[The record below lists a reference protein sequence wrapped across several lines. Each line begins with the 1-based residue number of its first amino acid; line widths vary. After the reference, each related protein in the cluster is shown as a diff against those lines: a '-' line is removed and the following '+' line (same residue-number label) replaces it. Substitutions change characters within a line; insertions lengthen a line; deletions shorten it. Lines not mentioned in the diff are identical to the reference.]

1 MEKLI
6 NQEWLNN
13 IENSSKEFILSLK
26 NKNDYRFSPA
36 NKNLTYFGKNLEL
49 GFSCF
54 ALKIYYILGRVINI
68 TIDKSKGNFIF
79 FSTFN
84 FF

>member
-26 NKNDYRFSPA
+26 NQNDYKFNPA

-49 GFSCF
+49 DSVAMHLKFITYLGFGTN
-54 ALKIYYILGRVINI
+54 LKIKTR
-68 TIDKSKGNFIF
+68 
-79 FSTFN
+79 
-84 FF
+84 